1 MATAVLMS
9 GEMPITVQQ
18 SVPTTGGTVVAAGG
32 LVNYVLLEPAGTLAT
47 LTLTLPSSPV
57 NGQRCVVSTTQII
70 TALTVGGGTII
81 GTLTTLVLGG
91 FAEFLYS
98 SDSSKWFRVG

>member
-1 MATAVLMS
+1 MS
-9 GEMPITVQQ
+9 GEMPVTVQQ
-18 SVPTTGGTVVAAGG
+18 AAPTAGQTVTAAGG

-57 NGQRCVVSTTQII
+57 NGQRCIVSTTQII
-70 TALTVGGGTII
+70 TALTVNGGTII
-81 GTLTTLVLGG
+81 GTLTTLALAW